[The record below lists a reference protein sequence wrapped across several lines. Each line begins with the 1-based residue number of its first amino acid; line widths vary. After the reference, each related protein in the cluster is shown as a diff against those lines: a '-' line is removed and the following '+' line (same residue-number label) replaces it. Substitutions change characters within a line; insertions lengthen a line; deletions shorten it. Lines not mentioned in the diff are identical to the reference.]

1 MPLRTDVNNGPLCV
15 AVINLK
21 GGVGKTTITALLG
34 RHAVGVLGLKVLAV
48 DLDPQAN
55 LSQAYMRKTYR
66 QVISSSRPSIV
77 EVFSGMHPPAPGKPS
92 PTPLKIEEAVVP
104 VSSANKG
111 GGQLDLIPSRFDF
124 SNHLTDS
131 LKPDASVL
139 ARCIANHFQEKD
151 LVLIDCAPTES
162 VFTTAAYHA
171 SRFVLVPVRPEF
183 FATIGFPLLRQSLD
197 AFRHRNRGHKI
208 GVVGVV
214 INNAFYDG
222 GNDGGAR
229 KTAGAPRDPGRGR
242 EERLGAVRYADPAL
256 KGLPEENAWRLPVV
270 WQRGSIPLLRTAV
283 LPPAGAAGGHA
294 LKSDGGRRSPR
305 RSRFDG

>member
-1 MPLRTDVNNGPLCV
+1 MNNGPLPV

-21 GGVGKTTITALLG
+21 GGVGKTTIAALLG
-34 RHAVGVLGLKVLAV
+34 RHAVGTLGLNVLAV

-55 LSQAYMRKTYR
+55 LSQAYMRTTYR
-66 QVISSSRPSIV
+66 RFISSSRPSIV

-92 PTPLKIEEAVVP
+92 PTPLKIEDAIVP
-104 VSSANKG
+104 IISAKKG

-139 ARCIANHFQEKD
+139 ARCIAEHFQEKD

-183 FATIGFPLLRQSLD
+183 FATVGFPLLLQSLD
-197 AFRHRNRGHKI
+197 AFRHRNRGHEI
-208 GVVGVV
+208 DVVGVV
-214 INNAFYDG
+214 INNAFYNG
-222 GNDGGAR
+222 GNDGGPEKQQALHDIKEEAKKNGWKLFDTQIPHSRGFPKRMRGDYRWSGNAESFRDFAR
-229 KTAGAPRDPGRGR
+229 
-242 EERLGAVRYADPAL
+242 EFFSRLGLPAA
-256 KGLPEENAWRLPVV
+256 NR
-270 WQRGSIPLLRTAV
+270 
-283 LPPAGAAGGHA
+283 
-294 LKSDGGRRSPR
+294 
-305 RSRFDG
+305 

>member
-1 MPLRTDVNNGPLCV
+1 MPLGTDVNNGPLCV

-21 GGVGKTTITALLG
+21 GGVGKTTIAALLG
-34 RHAVGVLGLKVLAV
+34 RHAVGALGLKVLAV

-55 LSQAYMRKTYR
+55 LSQAYMRTTYR
-66 QVISSSRPSIV
+66 RFMSLSRPSIV

-92 PTPLKIEEAVVP
+92 PTPLKIEDAIVP
-104 VSSANKG
+104 IISANRG
-111 GGQLDLIPSRFDF
+111 GGHLDLIPSRFDF
-124 SNHLTDS
+124 SNYLTDS

-139 ARCIANHFQEKD
+139 ARCIADHFQEKD

-197 AFRHRNRGHKI
+197 AFRHRNRGHEI
-208 GVVGVV
+208 DVVGVV

-222 GNDGGAR
+222 GNDGGPEKQQALY
-229 KTAGAPRDPGRGR
+229 DIR
-242 EERLGAVRYADPAL
+242 EEAKKNGWELFDTQLPHSRGFPKRMRGEYRWSGNAELFRDFAREFFRRL
-256 KGLPEENAWRLPVV
+256 RLP
-270 WQRGSIPLLRTAV
+270 
-283 LPPAGAAGGHA
+283 AAKH
-294 LKSDGGRRSPR
+294 
-305 RSRFDG
+305 